1 MRKVKTTSRLFEQIC
16 GVLGSFLCLI
26 SGSFILLI
34 QSGGAEGNSFLALLA
49 IVGAF
54 IGFISSYY
62 ANKYLEAAGLGFM
75 VAAIL
80 VLIGT
85 PHLVKLCTM
94 LLLIAGLSSLFRK

>member
-1 MRKVKTTSRLFEQIC
+1 MKRIKTTSRLFEQIC
-16 GVLGSFLCLI
+16 GILGSFLCLI

-34 QSGGAEGNSFLALLA
+34 ESWGAQGNSFLAILA

-62 ANKYLEAAGLGFM
+62 VNRHLESAGVGFM
-75 VAAIL
+75 IAAIL

-85 PHLVKLCTM
+85 PSLAKLCSM
-94 LLLIAGLSSLFRK
+94 LLLIAGMSALFRK

>member
-1 MRKVKTTSRLFEQIC
+1 MRKVRTTSRLFEQVC

-34 QSGGAEGNSFLALLA
+34 QSGGAEGNSFLAILA

-54 IGFISSYY
+54 IGFISAYC
-62 ANKYLEAAGLGFM
+62 ANKHLEAAGVGFM

-85 PHLVKLCTM
+85 PHLVKLCTL

>member
-1 MRKVKTTSRLFEQIC
+1 MKRIKTTSRLFEQIC
-16 GVLGSFLCLI
+16 GILGSFLCLI

-34 QSGGAEGNSFLALLA
+34 ESGGAQGNSFLAILA

-62 ANKYLEAAGLGFM
+62 VNRHLESAGVGFM

-85 PHLVKLCTM
+85 PSLAKLCSM
-94 LLLIAGLSSLFRK
+94 LLLIAGMSALFRK